1 MKNEKQRFKNL
12 ITVSYALTAV
22 IAAAA
27 LSAAFLP
34 FGKAVSA
41 VVALISAAAEIFIL
55 KAVFGYSKDRIEM
68 AERLADKANGYA
80 EIFFNKNDETAYISE
95 RFTDI
100 TGLETERVIGS
111 EEYKNLVSELIA
123 CRSDA
128 GADIYMAAKRDSWI
142 KIYTCET
149 ERFEVTMIND
159 VSDYASCKNI
169 IKGLKYYDRETGLL
183 CRDAFIAKVRAA
195 SEANAGIIG
204 LVTILLSGME
214 RVRSFKDTNAVDTLC
229 GKAAAAVKRYEN
241 PHNIFA
247 GRASSNEFCV
257 LLTDTYEEGCKK
269 YAEKFLRHV
278 NEAIRSADCANYIRV
293 YCGYAVFS
301 GTENEIG
308 SMLSAVDYAAY
319 EAKNSA
325 SSAPVAF
332 NDESYTTSAFD
343 FKKIQVFNKIIDGNL
358 LNYHFQ
364 PIVNAHT
371 GDIFGYEALMRPQEI
386 DGIRL
391 YPPEVIEIS
400 EKQGRL
406 DEIEK
411 LTLFNTVKHLSEN
424 QDLFRGRK
432 LFINSIPN
440 CFVSDADYNKLFEE
454 YSGMFDKLV
463 IEITENCQISDE
475 SIALLSKRYKTKRVQ
490 FALDDYGTGYA
501 NDSTLLS
508 IKPDFIKIDRSLI
521 TGINLDSK
529 KQHLVKNMIDFAKSH
544 GIKVLGEGVETR
556 EELETLITFGVDLI
570 QGFYT
575 AKPNALILLD
585 IPEDIKNVILDANIK
600 NVGYVKKS
608 YTLTGSEPVNI
619 LELAAQGYT
628 DIILKTSPVTLN
640 GNIEK
645 QVNLRLVC
653 EDGYNGT
660 ININNVNITG
670 VDSPVLTLGKSCEVL
685 LNAEGDNLFLFEGIR
700 VPETS
705 RFILN
710 GGGKLEINTNKN
722 NAAIIGGNSIQE
734 FGDILVDMEG
744 SFKASAK
751 GDNIIGIGGGIGTEG
766 SSIRIIGGKADIKL
780 RSAAAIGIGSVS
792 GSVPIM
798 ITKTDLNFFGEG
810 QTVVAIGSKTGKIK
824 VECNANLKIK
834 CAGDNC
840 CGIGTLEGGS
850 GLISLMGGSYSLTAN
865 AKNAV
870 CIGAISGNTDISINS
885 GYYDIFSEGNTAV
898 GIGDA
903 FGSETITI
911 VNGIFKMHMA
921 AANEYPIGT
930 RNGKT
935 VIHSGNI
942 NSDSMEEIAAVSPYG
957 DPLEKKKIDISGSF
971 RKSISFGGSEYTY
984 SAEPIKG
991 ENFITA
997 YLPAGYEN

>member
-12 ITVSYALTAV
+12 ITISYILTAIIAALALLAAFVEPCRVIAAVIAV

-27 LSAAFLP
+27 
-34 FGKAVSA
+34 
-41 VVALISAAAEIFIL
+41 EIYIFKSIL
-55 KAVFGYSKDRIEM
+55 EYGRDRIKI
-68 AERLADKANGYA
+68 AEKLADTVNGYA
-80 EIFFNKNDETAYISE
+80 EILFNKKDETAYISE
-95 RFTDI
+95 GFTEL
-100 TGLETERVIGS
+100 TGLETKREIDS

-128 GADIYMAAKRDSWI
+128 GANIYMAAKRDSWI
-142 KIYTCET
+142 KIVTCET
-149 ERFEVTMIND
+149 ERFEVTAIND

-183 CRDAFIAKVRAA
+183 CRDAFIAKVRSA
-195 SEANAGIIG
+195 SEANTGIIG
-204 LVTILLSGME
+204 LVTILLSGMD
-214 RVRSFKDTNAVDTLC
+214 RVRSFKDTSAVDTLC
-229 GKAAAAVKRYEN
+229 SKAAAAVKRFEN

-247 GRASSNEFCV
+247 GRSSSNEFCV
-257 LLTDTYEEGCKK
+257 LLTDTYEDGCKK
-269 YAEKFLRHV
+269 YAEKFLKSV
-278 NEAIRSADCANYIRV
+278 NDALQSADGANYLRI

-301 GTENEIG
+301 GTENDVG

-343 FKKIQVFNKIIDGNL
+343 FKKIQVFNKIIEGNL

-371 GDIFGYEALMRPQEI
+371 GEIFGYEALMRPQEI

-391 YPPEVIEIS
+391 YPPEVVEIS

-406 DEIEK
+406 DEVEK
-411 LTLFNTVKHLSEN
+411 LTLFNTVKRLSEN
-424 QDLFRGRK
+424 QDMFRGRK

-454 YSGMFDKLV
+454 YSGVFDKLV
-463 IEITENCQISDE
+463 IEITENCQISEE
-475 SIALLSKRYKTKRVQ
+475 SINLLSKRYRSNRVQ
-490 FALDDYGTGYA
+490 LALDDYGTGYA

-508 IKPDFIKIDRSLI
+508 IKPDYIKIDRSLI
-521 TGINLDSK
+521 TDINLDSK

-556 EELETLITFGVDLI
+556 EELETLINFGVDLI

-585 IPEDIKNVILDANIK
+585 IPEDIKNIILDANIK
-600 NVGYVKKS
+600 NVGYIKKS
-608 YTLTGSEPVNI
+608 YTLTSSDPVNI

-628 DIILKTSPVTLN
+628 DIILKASSITLT
-640 GNIEK
+640 GNSEK
-645 QVNLRLVC
+645 QVNLRLIC

-660 ININNVNITG
+660 VNISNVNING
-670 VDSPVLTLGKSCEVL
+670 VDSPVLTIGKNCEVM
-685 LNAEGDNLFLFEGIR
+685 LNAEGENSFLYEGIR

-705 RFILN
+705 RLILN
-710 GGGKLEINTNKN
+710 GSGDLAINTNQN
-722 NAAIIGGNSIQE
+722 DVVIIGGNCMQA
-734 FGDILVDMEG
+734 FGDILINMDG
-744 SFKASAK
+744 NLKASGK
-751 GDNIIGIGGGIGTEG
+751 GDNIIGIGGGISTDG
-766 SSIRIIGGKADIKL
+766 SSVRIIGGNVSIKL
-780 RSAAAIGIGSVS
+780 RSASSVGIGSVS
-792 GSVPIM
+792 GVIPIM
-798 ITKTDLNFFGEG
+798 IANTDLSFFGEG
-810 QTVVAIGSKTGKIK
+810 QTVVAIGSKSGKIN
-824 VECNANLKIK
+824 VECNADIKIK

-850 GLISLMGGSYSLTAN
+850 GNISLMGGSYIITAN

-870 CIGAISGNTDISINS
+870 CVGSVSGNTDISVNS

-903 FGSETITI
+903 FGSETVTI
-911 VNGIFKMHMA
+911 VNGIFRIHTA

-942 NSDSMEEIAAVSPYG
+942 NSDSMEEIVAVSPYG
-957 DPLEKKKIDISGSF
+957 DTLEKQVIETEGGF
-971 RKSISFGGSEYTY
+971 RKSISFGGNEYTY
-984 SAEPIKG
+984 SADPMNG

-997 YLPAGYEN
+997 YLPAGYEI